1 MEFLLVYIRVCT
13 SYELVKKSHTTKNQ
27 LNYNRKI
34 VNTCKLVIAPEAKFD
49 NLPAT
54 LETPCL
60 TLSFTSSKSGEVI
73 PRPCGGNS
81 CLPKYSADEIEEE
94 PWNRFKF
101 ASGPDWKKS

>member
-1 MEFLLVYIRVCT
+1 M
-13 SYELVKKSHTTKNQ
+13 
-27 LNYNRKI
+27 
-34 VNTCKLVIAPEAKFD
+34 APEAKFD

-94 PWNRFKF
+94 P
-101 ASGPDWKKS
+101 